1 MLRYFFLVIL
11 WVHYHSS
18 SDGCDAF
25 QTTHVV
31 PPNIHTTTI
40 PHRRPPIIFTTT
52 WHPPPSFPQP
62 LLQRRM
68 VAVLPPD
75 LDVATTVTTER
86 STESVKSS
94 FVRTKEE
101 CHPMIRIG
109 NDEQEKIVNLYG
121 IWCLFVSLMTFPIW
135 IVAMTLVSAWTTN
148 QHNTS
153 SSSSSS
159 SSASSDTDAP
169 VNDTTSTTSRSLLFV
184 DPHWAMFDTTGKLWA
199 KVWLFCTQSYP
210 TISGGPIQPHVGLS
224 SSSSSSTETTSTN
237 NNAACLYVA
246 NHASWLDIPIL
257 CTVLD
262 PVFKFIA
269 KGELRNVPGIGQQL
283 HGVRTILLLVL
294 FL

>member
-1 MLRYFFLVIL
+1 
-11 WVHYHSS
+11 
-18 SDGCDAF
+18 
-25 QTTHVV
+25 
-31 PPNIHTTTI
+31 
-40 PHRRPPIIFTTT
+40 
-52 WHPPPSFPQP
+52 
-62 LLQRRM
+62 
-68 VAVLPPD
+68 
-75 LDVATTVTTER
+75 
-86 STESVKSS
+86 
-94 FVRTKEE
+94 
-101 CHPMIRIG
+101 MIRIG

-153 SSSSSS
+153 SSSS
-159 SSASSDTDAP
+159 ASSDTDA
-169 VNDTTSTTSRSLLFV
+169 TTSRSLLFV

-224 SSSSSSTETTSTN
+224 SSSSTETTSTN
-237 NNAACLYVA
+237 SNAACLYVA

-283 HGVRTILLLVL
+283 HGVRTILSLVL